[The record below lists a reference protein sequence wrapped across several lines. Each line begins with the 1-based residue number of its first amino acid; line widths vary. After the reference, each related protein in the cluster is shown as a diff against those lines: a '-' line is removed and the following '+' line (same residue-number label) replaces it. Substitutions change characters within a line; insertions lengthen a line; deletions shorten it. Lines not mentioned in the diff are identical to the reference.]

1 MSSDMAANTPS
12 FDKNATEDDLADS
25 LLMEL
30 ECPVCTEYMIPP
42 ITLCENGHNIC
53 SKCRPKMKECP
64 NCRRTLL
71 LARNLALEKLI
82 NKIKYP
88 CCNRKTGCEE
98 SFHLD
103 QIVRHQGNCL
113 HGLYDCPL
121 AQAPG
126 ILCFWQG
133 PRSEVRK
140 HVDMNHKHR
149 VTEAVSRLSV
159 YTRVFDSAYKY
170 CRVIY
175 ALGEVFYQQFD
186 IKGEIFYFVVQHVGP
201 NITDSKYKYEF
212 TLESSDGD
220 EKIQVSHYVLSVKMN
235 IDDIRKSGK
244 CVKLHSDVVKNFMED
259 DSLKFE
265 MEISEIRGTPYQE
278 DSAEEC

>member
-1 MSSDMAANTPS
+1 MPS
-12 FDKNATEDDLADS
+12 CPKNATEDDFVDS
-25 LLMEL
+25 LLVEL

-53 SKCRPKMKECP
+53 SRCRPKMRDCP
-64 NCRRTLL
+64 NCRRQLL
-71 LARNLALEKLI
+71 SARNLALEKLVK
-82 NKIKYP
+82 KIKYP

-98 SFHLD
+98 SLPLE
-103 QIVRHQGNCL
+103 QIIQHQSICL

-140 HVDMNHKHR
+140 HVEMNHKNR
-149 VTEAVSRLSV
+149 VTEAVSKLSV

-175 ALGEVFYQQFD
+175 ALGEIFYQQFGV
-186 IKGEIFYFVVQHVGP
+186 KGESFYFVVQHVGP
-201 NITDSKYKYEF
+201 ENADAKYKYRYEF
-212 TLESSDGD
+212 ILESSDGD
-220 EKIQVSHYVLSVKMN
+220 EKIQVSHYAQSVKVN
-235 IDDIRKSGK
+235 IDNIRKSGK
-244 CVKLHSDVVKNFMED
+244 CVQLHCDVVKNFMED

-265 MEISEIRGTPYQE
+265 MEICQVGGTPHRE
-278 DSAEEC
+278 GSDEEN